1 MFKMFFHN
9 ISPVLIELGPFQIR
23 YYGLFYALGFVI
35 AYFLISYFA
44 KRRQLSLTK
53 DDVADFLVYVIVGVV
68 LGARLVYVFAYNPIF
83 YLQNPLEIIA
93 IWHGGLSFHG
103 GLLGAIIAAYI
114 FCRRKKIAFYDLA
127 DIAVVP
133 VALALALG
141 RLGNFMN
148 AELYGRITNVDWCI
162 DYSKNKFIE
171 NLPSGCRH
179 PSQIYASIKNL
190 AIFTVLWVI
199 KDKNLP
205 KGFMFWSFI
214 ALYGLFRTF
223 IEFFRAPD
231 EQIGF
236 IFNYFTMGQLL
247 SFPLFLVGLFMLFRL
262 KREYTFKN
270 TIKSN
275 KKKSDF

>member
-1 MFKMFFHN
+1 MFFHN
-9 ISPVLIELGPFQIR
+9 INPELLQIGPFQIR
-23 YYGLFYALGFVI
+23 YYGLFYALGFII
-35 AYFLISYFA
+35 AYFLIYYLA
-44 KRRQLSLTK
+44 KRKELSITK
-53 DDVADFLVYVIVGVV
+53 NDVADFLVYVIVGVV
-68 LGARLVYVFAYNPIF
+68 LGARFVYVVVYNPIF
-83 YLQNPLEIIA
+83 YLQNPFEIIA
-93 IWHGGLSFHG
+93 VWHGGLSFHG
-103 GLLGAIIAAYI
+103 GLLGAITSAYI

-127 DIAVVP
+127 DIVVVP

-141 RLGNFMN
+141 RIGNFMN

-190 AIFTVLWVI
+190 AIFAVLWFI
-199 KDKNLP
+199 KDKKLP

-214 ALYGLFRTF
+214 TLYGLFRTF

-247 SFPLFLVGLFMLFRL
+247 SFPLFILGLIMLFRL
-262 KREYTFKN
+262 
-270 TIKSN
+270 S
-275 KKKSDF
+275 KKK

>member
-1 MFKMFFHN
+1 MFFHN
-9 ISPVLIELGPFQIR
+9 INPVLIELGPFQIR

-35 AYFLISYFA
+35 AYFLISYLA
-44 KRRQLSLTK
+44 KRKELSITK

-68 LGARLVYVFAYNPIF
+68 LGARLVYVIVYNPIF
-83 YLQNPLEIIA
+83 YLQNPFEIIA
-93 IWHGGLSFHG
+93 VWHGGLSFHG
-103 GLLGAIIAAYI
+103 GLLGAITSAYI

-127 DIAVVP
+127 DIVVVP

-141 RLGNFMN
+141 RIGNFMN

-190 AIFTVLWVI
+190 TIFAVLWFI
-199 KDKNLP
+199 KDKKLP
-205 KGFMFWSFI
+205 KGFMFWTFVT
-214 ALYGLFRTF
+214 LYGLFRTAV
-223 IEFFRAPD
+223 EFFRQPD

-236 IFNYFTMGQLL
+236 ILNYFTMGQLL
-247 SFPLFLVGLFMLFRL
+247 SFPLFLVGL
-262 KREYTFKN
+262 
-270 TIKSN
+270 I
-275 KKKSDF
+275 